1 MDYFCNAIRT
11 YEKSGKV
18 TAMTSKLKIFAFVVL
33 FGTCNQSS
41 AQIKDSDGFQAQY
54 DRAEQLIEKTCDSL
68 KTLLNQMSS
77 NEHLLDIQRAKLDL
91 LRFRFQMLDDIFT
104 LAADYEELSFDTIA
118 NPGNLMER
126 AQNLVV
132 QSRPDEGIPL
142 ILKFLEDVAIQS
154 DSAVYA
160 KIYLAE
166 AYRQK
171 QEHDKGIGIIYEI
184 LRNPNISVA
193 NRAFAFNRM
202 AALQN
207 ENQVFAGSKTDSVS
221 KYSRLCI
228 DISQKHNLTE
238 YLALSQN
245 ELGSYYLRQKMPD
258 SALFFYSEAVK
269 NFLSLNKYP
278 QAINTYLNLSRLY
291 LSAGQTEESRDIL
304 LKALELGNIEENR
317 NLFMY
322 VYYNLANISFRSGNC
337 ADAYEYLHI
346 SYGLMSRFFV
356 DRMQRQINEM
366 SAKYDLR
373 EKETKIKEEAQ
384 KNRTYRLQL
393 KYFGVISLIIII
405 LLIVLVVMSRLKNRA
420 YKKLVEQNLKAIKKE
435 KQVEQCLRN
444 LTENDIMNRVDLTD
458 RHAELALR
466 LEKFMA
472 EEKPYLWS
480 DVGLEEFC
488 KKLNTNRTYL
498 SNLINDK
505 FNMGFY
511 DFLFE
516 YRVKSA
522 LEYLSND
529 QFSHLSVEGIGDITG
544 FKSSSTFYKRFKSA
558 VGLTPHQF
566 RERVQKLNKP
576 SLG

>member
-1 MDYFCNAIRT
+1 MIRL
-11 YEKSGKV
+11 GKV
-18 TAMTSKLKIFAFVVL
+18 IFVVGVIAALSNSSTAQNIKENIFEEKLEQATNLIGETGDSLRSLMAAISEDEVLTDLQKAKIDLIRSKLNSLEDALKLLSTSEPVTADTNRSP
-33 FGTCNQSS
+33 GTLINE
-41 AQIKDSDGFQAQY
+41 AQ
-54 DRAEQLIEKTCDSL
+54 RLIIL
-68 KTLLNQMSS
+68 
-77 NEHLLDIQRAKLDL
+77 
-91 LRFRFQMLDDIFT
+91 
-104 LAADYEELSFDTIA
+104 
-118 NPGNLMER
+118 
-126 AQNLVV
+126 
-132 QSRPDEGIPL
+132 SRPDEGIPL
-142 ILKFLEDVAIQS
+142 IMKFLEGVDSHS

-171 QEHDKGIGIIYEI
+171 QEHKKGIGIIYEI
-184 LRNPNISVA
+184 LRNSNISVA

-207 ENQVFAGSKTDSVS
+207 ENRSFAGNKADSVS

-228 DISQKHNLTE
+228 DISQKNNLTE
-238 YLALSQN
+238 YLASSQN
-245 ELGSYYLRQKMPD
+245 ELGSYYLRQRMPD
-258 SALFFYSEAVK
+258 SALFFYSEAVN
-269 NFLSLNKYP
+269 NFLSLNMFP
-278 QAINTYLNLSRLY
+278 QAINTHVNLSRLY
-291 LSAGQTEESRDIL
+291 LSIGQPEESRDIL
-304 LKALELGNIEENR
+304 LKALDLGNIEENR

-322 VYYNLANISFRSGNC
+322 VYFNLANISYKSGNY
-337 ADAYEYLHI
+337 ADAYEYLQI
-346 SYGLMSRFFV
+346 SYKLMSRFFV

-373 EKETKIKEEAQ
+373 EKEAKIKEGAQ
-384 KNRTYRLQL
+384 KNKTYRLKL
-393 KYFGVISLIIII
+393 KYLSVISLIIIC
-405 LLIVLVVMSRLKNRA
+405 LLIFLVVMSRLKNRA

-444 LTENDIMNRVDLTD
+444 LTETDIKNRVGATD

-516 YRVKSA
+516 YRVKAA
-522 LEYLSND
+522 LEYLSNK
-529 QFSHLSVEGIGDITG
+529 QFSHLSVEGIGEMTG
-544 FKSSSTFYKRFKSA
+544 FKSSSTFYKRFKSV
-558 VGLTPHQF
+558 VGMTPNQF
-566 RERVQKLNKP
+566 RAWSHKTTQNQFADKT
-576 SLG
+576 